1 MPSLHPRDFEAR
13 LHEERSRY
21 LVAEL
26 LCAVHCQEEYIALCR
41 FIRHL
46 VGHQQSGGGSGRM
59 DVRTQQK
66 SPPLPYT
73 FQTPKGQLIDLR
85 LFSRCLFNKKRSF
98 VER

>member
-1 MPSLHPRDFEAR
+1 MPSLQPRDFEAR

-46 VGHQQSGGGSGRM
+46 VANQRPTSGRLAW
-59 DVRTQQK
+59 DLRQLK
-66 SPPLPYT
+66 APPLPYI
-73 FQTPKGQLIDLR
+73 FQTPKGQIIDLR
-85 LFSRCLFNKKRSF
+85 LFSKYNNLNQYIFF
-98 VER
+98 FY

>member
-1 MPSLHPRDFEAR
+1 MPSLQPRDFEAR

-26 LCAVHCQEEYIALCR
+26 LCAAHSQEEYMAVCR

-46 VGHQQSGGGSGRM
+46 VANQQHHHLSSGGTASSGGRM
-59 DVRTQQK
+59 MSDARQLK
-66 SPPLPYT
+66 APPLPYI

-85 LFSRCLFNKKRSF
+85 LFSR
-98 VER
+98 